1 MLRQVLIFKDSNLL
15 YERTYSINLDS
26 QVFNNL
32 LDGMFSKA
40 VEQIYH
46 IDSEQFRF
54 SFVIEK
60 DFEILFLFVHDKKD
74 DFILIKKELTNCK
87 EKFLE
92 SFKDIIDQII
102 DSSNL
107 TIFNAIVDSIQNKF
121 PPIISIVGYEG
132 VGKTT
137 ITNLIRSKEISTI
150 PDPQISGNIARL
162 KIGSLNFIIREFVGE
177 KDVEFL
183 WNNFVRG
190 SDLIILVTN
199 STLSNVE
206 DSRFF
211 LKIIEEE
218 LPYTLVFILGNKQD
232 LEGTLKPQQIEDILE
247 IKTYGLIAEDPTN
260 RGKLIEIIMDML
272 QIQEIIIPLLNMSN
286 ERESLINEMDMAI
299 TQSDFERADFLYKK
313 IIKICLDLGDNPLNM
328 EFYKNYEDIQDKLKK
343 IGFKQE
349 LGASLLK
356 KQDQQLRSISSLEG
370 QLKTLLNN
378 YIRSL
383 EGILTVIISDKEGF
397 VITSESR
404 EDTSDE
410 SLLGAIAVMMDSYL
424 ERIRREFGNE
434 TTFFNITTIQEKKF
448 AYGSMGPRAL
458 LLTVSD
464 LSTNDTELRIYTEY
478 IAGKVELLLEGND
491 NVSLEIPEIISLLSK
506 TRSGTF
512 PTGDYSFKLILL
524 GDFAVGKTSLITR
537 FVQNLFKE
545 DYHSTV
551 GVNISQKIVKLDE
564 NTKVKFIIWDVGGQ
578 MPKMAPY
585 RKKFYEGVNSA
596 LIVIDRTRPFSL
608 KNVDKWYNEIK
619 SFIKKEINI
628 ILVANKS
635 DLTDKILVSEDD
647 IKSVANKY
655 RFNYIITSA
664 KTGESVNETF
674 LYIAY
679 RFLASLF

>member
-32 LDGMFSKA
+32 LDGMFSKV

-46 IDSEQFRF
+46 IDSDQFRF

-60 DFEILFLFVHDKKD
+60 DFKILFLFVHDKKD
-74 DFILIKKELTNCK
+74 DFILIKKELANCK

-92 SFKDIIDQII
+92 SFKDIINHII
-102 DSSNL
+102 ESSNL

-137 ITNLIRSKEISTI
+137 ITNLIRSKEISII

-190 SDLIILVTN
+190 SNLIILVTN

-211 LKIIEEE
+211 LKIIEE
-218 LPYTLVFILGNKQD
+218 LPDTLVFILGNKQD

-247 IKTYGLIAEDPTN
+247 VKTYGLIAKDPAN
-260 RGKLIEIIMDML
+260 RGKLIEIIMDTL
-272 QIQEIIIPLLNMSN
+272 QMQEIIIPLLNMSN
-286 ERESLINEMDMAI
+286 ERESLINEMDMSI

-313 IIKICLDLGDNPLNM
+313 IIKICLALGDNPLNM

-343 IGFKQE
+343 IGFKQK

-383 EGILTVIISDKEGF
+383 EGVLTVIISDKEGF

-404 EDTSDE
+404 EDALDE

-434 TTFFNITTIQEKKF
+434 TAFFNITTIQEKKF

-464 LSTNDTELRIYTEY
+464 LSSNDTELRIYTEY

-506 TRSGTF
+506 TKSGTF

-545 DYHSTV
+545 NYHSTV

-564 NTKVKFIIWDVGGQ
+564 NTNVKFIIWDVGGQ

-585 RKKFYEGVNSA
+585 RKKFYEGVNCA

-619 SFIKKEINI
+619 SFIKKDINI

-679 RFLASLF
+679 KFLASLF

>member
-32 LDGMFSKA
+32 LDGMFSKV

-46 IDSEQFRF
+46 IDSDQFRF

-60 DFEILFLFVHDKKD
+60 DFKILFLFVHDKKD
-74 DFILIKKELTNCK
+74 DFILIKKELANCK

-92 SFKDIIDQII
+92 SFKDIINHII
-102 DSSNL
+102 ESSNL

-137 ITNLIRSKEISTI
+137 ITNLIRSKEISII

-190 SDLIILVTN
+190 SNLIILVTN

-211 LKIIEEE
+211 LKIIEE
-218 LPYTLVFILGNKQD
+218 LPDTLVFILGNKQD

-247 IKTYGLIAEDPTN
+247 VKTYGLIAKDPAN
-260 RGKLIEIIMDML
+260 RGKLIEIIMDTL
-272 QIQEIIIPLLNMSN
+272 QMQEIIIPLLNMSN

-299 TQSDFERADFLYKK
+299 PQSDFERADFLYKK

-343 IGFKQE
+343 IGFKQK

-383 EGILTVIISDKEGF
+383 EGVLTVIISDKEGF

-404 EDTSDE
+404 EDALDE

-434 TTFFNITTIQEKKF
+434 TAFFNITTIQEKKF

-506 TRSGTF
+506 TKSGTF

-545 DYHSTV
+545 NYHSTV

-564 NTKVKFIIWDVGGQ
+564 NTNVKFIIWDVGGQ

-585 RKKFYEGVNSA
+585 RKKFYEGVNCA

-619 SFIKKEINI
+619 SFIKKDINI

-679 RFLASLF
+679 KFLASLF